1 MLTLNISPTFTNVK
15 YFFQLFYKGRWT
27 GSRWPVDGEPVDGEL
42 GEPVALQIRLFSRL
56 EKPKTGDFEK
66 LKKPIKTYLESR

>member
-1 MLTLNISPTFTNVK
+1 MSSTFFNYSTK
-15 YFFQLFYKGRWT
+15 AGGR
-27 GSRWPVDGEPVDGEL
+27 GAGGRGLGEPVDGGLGEPVA